1 MNKVVVVGCGN
12 VGMAYSYSL
21 LNQNT
26 KVDELILID
35 IDNKK
40 ALGNAMDLSHAL
52 LYSTSKIKIK
62 AGSYIDCKDAK
73 IVVITAGVNQK
84 SNETRLEIGSRNA
97 QVLKDIVSKVVSS
110 GFNGIFLVAT
120 NPVDVMSYMTKKYS
134 KFKASKVIGTGCSL
148 DTARLSFLLSDRLK
162 VNYSDIHAYVLGEHG
177 DSSFVSWSN
186 SKVGVVDI
194 RNIISKEELNTL
206 EAKVR
211 KQAYKII
218 DLKGETSY
226 GLGVCMTEITNAIIN
241 DENKV
246 MPVSV
251 YHEGIYLSMPAVI
264 NKDGIKG
271 AMKVNLNADEDKK
284 LRKSESI
291 IRKAIKDLE
300 E

>member
-12 VGMAYSYSL
+12 VGMAYSYAL

-52 LYSTSKIKIK
+52 LYSTSKFKIK

-73 IVVITAGVNQK
+73 IVVIAAGANQK
-84 SNETRLEIGSRNA
+84 SNETRLELTDRNNKI
-97 QVLKDIVSKVVSS
+97 VKDIVSKVVSS
-110 GFNGIFLVAT
+110 GFNGIFLVAI
-120 NPVDVMSYMTKKYS
+120 NPVDIMSYMTKKYS
-134 KFKASKVIGTGCSL
+134 KFKPSKVIGSGCSL
-148 DTARLSFLLSDRLK
+148 DTARLAFLLSDRLK
-162 VNYSDIHAYVLGEHG
+162 VDYNDIHAYVLAEHG

-186 SKVGVVDI
+186 AKVGVVDI
-194 RNIISKEELNTL
+194 RDIISRNELSTIEN
-206 EAKVR
+206 KVK

-226 GLGVCMTEITNAIIN
+226 GLGVCLTEITNAILN
-241 DENKV
+241 NENKV
-246 MPVSV
+246 IPVSV
-251 YHEGIYLSMPAVI
+251 YHNGIYLTMPAVI
-264 NKDGIKG
+264 NKDGVKG
-271 AMKVNLNADEDKK
+271 TMKVNLDADEDKK
-284 LRKSESI
+284 LRKSEVILKKI
-291 IRKAIKDLE
+291 INDLE